1 MFSSASQIN
10 SMQQLS
16 RMRFQ
21 KKYDLALAQQETYIL
36 PNIVKPYKAPTL
48 KDTL

>member
-1 MFSSASQIN
+1 
-10 SMQQLS
+10 MQQLS

-36 PNIVKPYKAPTL
+36 PNIVKHYKATTL